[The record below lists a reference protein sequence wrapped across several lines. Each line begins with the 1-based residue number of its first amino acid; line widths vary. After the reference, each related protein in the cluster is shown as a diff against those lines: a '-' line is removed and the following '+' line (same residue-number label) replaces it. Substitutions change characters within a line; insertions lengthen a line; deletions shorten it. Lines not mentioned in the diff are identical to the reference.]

1 MLTWNHLI
9 NQWVLFGYLLSGSL
23 HGDVVSACELI
34 DFKKDL
40 KVALSSVGKMYIV
53 QGILTNSLTCMY
65 RNSTSTY
72 FGFAH

>member
-1 MLTWNHLI
+1 MATQPTHYEPIFRLLSGWFNQMLTWNHLI

-53 QGILTNSLTCMY
+53 AGI
-65 RNSTSTY
+65 
-72 FGFAH
+72 